1 MRPHREA
8 VLQKNLWDG
17 TNAPDG
23 DGDGRQIS
31 WRLLGR
37 VRSART
43 AASSKRSRHA
53 NELGPA
59 LTSTAAACPGIIAAQ
74 MSATGGESGASVPL
88 THSVRPQVSLSLT
101 ARPSCLGT
109 NDVANSRAKRGGESG
124 RVANYTWNKRCTKA
138 RADGMTCTTS
148 GRSVR
153 AVKLSAGSLPPAG
166 LHRTVLGSSGDL
178 DSDTVGAPARKPV
191 LAPDHVMYEAF
202 CDEFALVRQLQRPAR
217 MRNSVPTPAWVSAA
231 GVPGRR
237 ACQVNHPDLV
247 SLPELASL
255 TSARSEGTSP
265 SGNSPVAGG
274 RQNDGPRTLVRD
286 ALGRA
291 FAAQSP
297 ASLCGR
303 HGPTLS
309 RRAVVPLRAETDLQ
323 PKGGGHQK
331 NATMGR
337 WLSPVKTGRAL
348 WERLY
353 DRTTADHG
361 NLVLNERRLTPSH
374 DLRQW
379 NLSSCSLGE
388 KAGCWF
394 RQEWDRPEAQPQLSL
409 SVMLT
414 NSTRSTKLGRAR
426 RNGLAESWAKG
437 GRARARPTGPLFDL
451 QLIGDAACKM
461 QSALRGRLGGNC
473 PAPGIWVEDREENV
487 IYDSQQSPV
496 GPTAVGCC
504 RSRVRNIALEREG
517 GIHLDSGQV
526 DDAPALATH
535 ARTA

>member
-1 MRPHREA
+1 M
-8 VLQKNLWDG
+8 
-17 TNAPDG
+17 
-23 DGDGRQIS
+23 
-31 WRLLGR
+31 
-37 VRSART
+37 
-43 AASSKRSRHA
+43 
-53 NELGPA
+53 
-59 LTSTAAACPGIIAAQ
+59 
-74 MSATGGESGASVPL
+74 
-88 THSVRPQVSLSLT
+88 
-101 ARPSCLGT
+101 
-109 NDVANSRAKRGGESG
+109 
-124 RVANYTWNKRCTKA
+124 
-138 RADGMTCTTS
+138 
-148 GRSVR
+148 
-153 AVKLSAGSLPPAG
+153 
-166 LHRTVLGSSGDL
+166 
-178 DSDTVGAPARKPV
+178 
-191 LAPDHVMYEAF
+191 
-202 CDEFALVRQLQRPAR
+202 
-217 MRNSVPTPAWVSAA
+217 
-231 GVPGRR
+231 
-237 ACQVNHPDLV
+237 
-247 SLPELASL
+247 
-255 TSARSEGTSP
+255 
-265 SGNSPVAGG
+265 
-274 RQNDGPRTLVRD
+274 
-286 ALGRA
+286 
-291 FAAQSP
+291 
-297 ASLCGR
+297 
-303 HGPTLS
+303 
-309 RRAVVPLRAETDLQ
+309 Q

-487 IYDSQQSPV
+487 IYDSQQSPF

-535 ARTA
+535 ARTHGMRWPCLVAENARPTFGGRQVGLQCESGQRREWSQLRRRALAAAPLAAATPLIHRRAGVRISVFASVTASQGIWSLSPRRCSKAFWQRCRWKAPRLVVLAPTKHMCTVRMYGKHTSVHTCVPRLCRG